1 MTARAALRRGRAI
14 RAATLTLAAVFWA
27 APSPACGAPIVW
39 PLEHYLEAHPDEA
52 VTAVIHVANPSEE
65 LQEVH
70 LYLTDWEP
78 GSLSPSPGPAG
89 TGSRS
94 LAPFLMGSLPSR
106 LVLAAQEQTAL
117 SLTFARPPGDG
128 GSRWLSVVLESDV
141 PAPVP
146 SADAP
151 AAGTVTFRLRRRQQ
165 VRIYHTALPA
175 ASPEGFVAAIESS
188 PERPTRWLVTYANS
202 TDRVF
207 PVTGQWRLTAAAGN
221 TVASGSVP
229 RFLAYPGE
237 TVVTV
242 DGGLSFS
249 PGISLSPGTYHL
261 LVVLYPE
268 AEGAQNA
275 RAGELVLR
283 IGEGSEGA
291 MAP

>member
-1 MTARAALRRGRAI
+1 MR
-14 RAATLTLAAVFWA
+14 
-27 APSPACGAPIVW
+27 C
-39 PLEHYLEAHPDEA
+39 AH
-52 VTAVIHVANPSEE
+52 
-65 LQEVH
+65 
-70 LYLTDWEP
+70 
-78 GSLSPSPGPAG
+78 
-89 TGSRS
+89 R
-94 LAPFLMGSLPSR
+94 LAPGALLGGPSRRSRDGRYPCGQPVGGAARSSPILNGLGAGQPVSQSRACRHWLPQFGSLPHGVTAFAPR
-106 LVLAAQEQTAL
+106 PAAQEQTAL

-146 SADAP
+146 STDAP

-207 PVTGQWRLTAAAGN
+207 PVTGQWRLTGRQG
-221 TVASGSVP
+221 TPSLPGPFPGSWRIREKP
-229 RFLAYPGE
+229 RL
-237 TVVTV
+237 TV

-275 RAGELVLR
+275 RAGELVSAS
-283 IGEGSEGA
+283 GGG
-291 MAP
+291 